1 MLATLL
7 SAILLAALP
16 AQQTP
21 EDGRGQGLFTKEWHA
36 GRRAALREAFL
47 AKADDKDGVIILRGQ
62 GPLND
67 YREFRQDNN
76 FWYFTGIS
84 TPNAVYVMVPQTGDE
99 YLLVPQVQPLDERWQ
114 GDLIDPQEAAA
125 LTGIALCTKLDKGG
139 APFGNFEALLENRL
153 LKQHETL
160 YVEKQ
165 PAENW
170 MMSRD
175 NLMGWAANMVND
187 PFDGRLDRG
196 EQFAAKLQER
206 FEQIEVK
213 DVTQL
218 IDTLRLIKTPAELE
232 AMRQACRVTGI
243 AHANAMRQTRPGDYE
258 WQIAARMTG
267 DMLDNGGMGAAYMA
281 IVGSAGNACM
291 LHYPTNNRRTE
302 ASDMILIDYG
312 AEYRYY
318 VADITRSW
326 PLGRRFSARH
336 REVYQAV
343 YDAQE
348 ASFAMCKPGNTL
360 NQVSAAAQK
369 VISERGFGQMWH
381 GTSHWLG
388 MATHDVGAY
397 GVKLEP
403 GMVFTVEPGIYLPDE
418 EFGVRIEDVVAI
430 TEDGYEL
437 LSRSTPRSIE
447 EIEKLRAEAWDAQP

>member
-1 MLATLL
+1 MLASLL
-7 SAILLAALP
+7 SAILLAAIP

-21 EDGRGQGLFTKEWHA
+21 EDGRGQGLFTKEFHA
-36 GRRAALREAFL
+36 GRRAALHKMFL
-47 AKADDKDGVIILRGQ
+47 EKAEDKDGVIVLRGQ

-76 FWYFTGIS
+76 FWYFTGVS
-84 TPNAVYVMVPQTGDE
+84 TPNAVYVAVPKTGEE
-99 YLLVPQVQPLDERWQ
+99 YLLVPRVSAMEERWL
-114 GDLIDPQEAAA
+114 GDLIDPEEAAA
-125 LTGIALCTKLDKGG
+125 LTGIAVCTKLDKDE
-139 APFGNFEALLENRL
+139 APFGNFEALIEKLAKTH
-153 LKQHETL
+153 KQF
-160 YVEKQ
+160 YVQKQ

-175 NLMGWAANMVND
+175 NLLGWAANMVND

-196 EQFAAKLQER
+196 EQFAARLEASNKK
-206 FEQIEVK
+206 IEAK

-218 IDTLRLIKTPAELE
+218 IDTLRLVKTPEEIE
-232 AMRQACRVTGI
+232 AMRNACRVSGI
-243 AHANAMRQTRPGDYE
+243 AHSNAMRDTKPGDFE
-258 WQIAARMTG
+258 WQIAARMTS
-267 DMLDNGGMGAAYMA
+267 DMLESGGMGAAYMA

-291 LHYPTNNRRTE
+291 LHYPTNNRQTE
-302 ASDMILIDYG
+302 AGDMILIDYG
-312 AEYRYY
+312 AEYRYF

-326 PLGRRFSARH
+326 PLGRSFSARH

-348 ASFAMCKPGNTL
+348 ASFAMCKPGSTL

-369 VISERGFGQMWH
+369 VITERGFGPMWH

-403 GMVFTVEPGIYLPDE
+403 GMVFTVEPGIYLPE
-418 EFGVRIEDVVAI
+418 ENFGVRIEDVVVI
-430 TEDGYEL
+430 TETGYEL
-437 LSRSTPRSIE
+437 ISSMIPRSVAD
-447 EIEKLRAEAWDAQP
+447 IEKLRGEAWNAKP